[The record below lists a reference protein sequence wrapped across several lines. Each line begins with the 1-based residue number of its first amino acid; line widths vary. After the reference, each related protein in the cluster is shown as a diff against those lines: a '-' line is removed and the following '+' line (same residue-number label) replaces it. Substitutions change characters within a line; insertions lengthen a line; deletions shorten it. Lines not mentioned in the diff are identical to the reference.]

1 MPQKYRRIVILRKD
15 GVKAHYK
22 VNYNKYKREHKYNKH
37 KRAWINQEKNKG
49 NIKVVVA
56 ITSYHKM
63 DLDIVIEKVIGAD
76 NDLTDKQLKDQLI
89 SEAVSILLSVG
100 QLGFAA
106 LVNDKD
112 TVSGIERES
121 TEEDIS
127 VTKITRFEVKGRD
140 VLKAALTQRPKQYET
155 KNQKKLDN
163 EQEA

>member
-37 KRAWINQEKNKG
+37 ERAWIKQEN

-63 DLDIVIEKVIGAD
+63 DLDIVIEKVISAD
-76 NDLTDKQLKDQLI
+76 NDLTDEQLKNQLI
-89 SEAVSILLSVG
+89 SEAVSILLGVG

-112 TVSGIERES
+112 TVSGIESEP

-155 KNQKKLDN
+155 KNQTKLDDN
-163 EQEA
+163 